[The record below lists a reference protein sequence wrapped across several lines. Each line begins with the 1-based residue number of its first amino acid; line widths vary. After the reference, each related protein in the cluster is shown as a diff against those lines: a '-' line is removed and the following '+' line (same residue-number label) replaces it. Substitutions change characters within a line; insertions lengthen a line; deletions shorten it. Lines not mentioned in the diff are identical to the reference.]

1 MFTRYRNFLFI
12 HPLFGAPRE
21 SIRKAAAKAPREA
34 APKLTK
40 EEKIWKSALI
50 KKLKEIEK

>member
-21 SIRKAAAKAPREA
+21 SIRKALA